1 MALSLSPRPVFEEKK
16 TIGNL
21 NISLNDSPS
30 LKVCPKTEKAIFLKL
45 CPVLPL
51 QKFSCIPTSDDL
63 QGAQHSNFWW
73 SVHLDMSNCLLQSI
87 EYPYSMSNLHQV
99 TNCLNWFEYRHVN
112 FLWQH
117 CFDAKIWVFE
127 ETWLDKSDWVLKTDL
142 DVLFAGPSSSFGVP
156 YRLTSSLINFYIKL
170 FSKSKFPSSWSRRR
184 RL

>member
-1 MALSLSPRPVFEEKK
+1 MKWPCHCLLGQCLKKK

-73 SVHLDMSNCLLQSI
+73 SVHLDMSNCLQST

-99 TNCLNWFEYRHVN
+99 NWFEYCHIN

-117 CFDAKIWVFE
+117 CLDAKNLVFE
-127 ETWLDKSDWVLKTDL
+127 ETSSGKSNWVLKTDL